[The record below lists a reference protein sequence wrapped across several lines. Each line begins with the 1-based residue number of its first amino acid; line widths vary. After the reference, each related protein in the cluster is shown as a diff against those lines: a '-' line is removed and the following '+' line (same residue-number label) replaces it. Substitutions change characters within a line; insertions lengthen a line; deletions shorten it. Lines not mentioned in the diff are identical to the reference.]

1 MTTGNDPFEKHGIDH
16 LSPSSLRLFRDAPA
30 VWIGKYLLKAPDEA
44 GPGAWRGQA
53 VEAGVDR
60 LLFGLDGG
68 AALEAMQNKWDEQAQ
83 GIVDPDAVKEYDAL
97 LDFLVQARTAFDGMP
112 VPLQRQAKIELTLP
126 GISVP
131 LIGYSDWIWPDRGTD
146 LKTSWRIPS
155 APTPAHVEQVSAYSM
170 FHGCEFNLVYV
181 SPRRWTRYEVTS
193 AMAAEGW
200 DRVCEGALAL
210 KSFLSRVDNGID
222 ALSCFSPDYQSFY
235 FSPSM
240 VEAVKEAKRVVPLR
254 HA

>member
-131 LIGYSDWIWPDRGTD
+131 LVGYSDWIWPDRGTD
-146 LKTSWRIPS
+146 LKNQL
-155 APTPAHVEQVSAYSM
+155 AHPVIA
-170 FHGCEFNLVYV
+170 
-181 SPRRWTRYEVTS
+181 
-193 AMAAEGW
+193 
-200 DRVCEGALAL
+200 
-210 KSFLSRVDNGID
+210 
-222 ALSCFSPDYQSFY
+222 
-235 FSPSM
+235 
-240 VEAVKEAKRVVPLR
+240 
-254 HA
+254 